1 MARAA
6 LSKRSRHLK
15 DYLLL
20 MQEHEPLGEE
30 DAGAYLDQARWGSQ
44 AAHRAL
50 LEACLPLVVC
60 CAASWR
66 GSGRSFSSLI
76 EAGNLALIKALADME
91 CAPVEGPL
99 LAHLKAKIEDGLRDS
114 ASA

>member
-30 DAGAYLDQARWGSQ
+30 DACAYLEQARWGSQ

-50 LEACLPLVVC
+50 IEACLPLVVA

-66 GSGRSFSSLI
+66 GRGQSFSSLI
-76 EAGNLALIKALADME
+76 EAGNLALIKALTGLE
-91 CAPVEGPL
+91 CSPLEGPL
-99 LAHLKAKIEDGLRDS
+99 LAQLKAKIEEGLRAR

>member
-1 MARAA
+1 MAHAA

-30 DAGAYLDQARWGSQ
+30 DACAYLEQARWGSV

-50 LEACLPLVVC
+50 IEACLPLVVS
-60 CAASWR
+60 CAPAWR
-66 GSGRSFSSLI
+66 GGPLNFGSLI
-76 EAGNLALIKALADME
+76 EAGNQALIKALAE
-91 CAPVEGPL
+91 AETRPVDGSL
-99 LAHLKAKIEDGLRDS
+99 LAHLKARVEEALRS
-114 ASA
+114 CSPV

>member
-20 MQEHEPLGEE
+20 VQEHEPLGEE
-30 DAGAYLDQARWGSQ
+30 DACAYLEQARWGSQ

-50 LEACLPLVVC
+50 IEACLPLVVAS
-60 CAASWR
+60 AAAWR
-66 GSGRSFSSLI
+66 GKGLSFLSLI
-76 EAGNLALIKALADME
+76 EAGNLSLVKALAE
-91 CAPVEGPL
+91 LETAPAEGPL
-99 LAHLKAKIEDGLRDS
+99 LACLKAKIEEGLRARSS
-114 ASA
+114 A